1 MSSPLFIFILG
12 FKVKII
18 PSSFSCL
25 ILSFLLTFHIAIPF
39 QLPYCQ
45 ISFLIVGIS
54 IVNIF
59 SKTLHYSIYLD
70 SRSCFKKA
78 FSSAIYFSTI
88 IRYTVK
94 LYWIQYS
101 CFKDVHA
108 SWLCQGKPRT
118 WQIYFI
124 VNIELFFS
132 PRFLNFFATRFDS
145 VLKYSLIVFGL
156 WNSKKIIL
164 VYRRFKRLIDCLALS
179 LGSWTEIF

>member
-25 ILSFLLTFHIAIPF
+25 TSFLLTFHIAIPF

-78 FSSAIYFSTI
+78 FSSAMYFSTI

-94 LYWIQYS
+94 LYRIQYS

-124 VNIELFFS
+124 VNIELCFFPQIS
-132 PRFLNFFATRFDS
+132 
-145 VLKYSLIVFGL
+145 
-156 WNSKKIIL
+156 
-164 VYRRFKRLIDCLALS
+164 
-179 LGSWTEIF
+179 